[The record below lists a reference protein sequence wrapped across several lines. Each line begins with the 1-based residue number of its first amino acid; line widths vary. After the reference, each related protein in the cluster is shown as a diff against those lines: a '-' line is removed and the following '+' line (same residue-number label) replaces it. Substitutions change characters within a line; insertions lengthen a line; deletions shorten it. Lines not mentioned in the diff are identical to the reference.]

1 MPLSYGSAMQL
12 TAHIENLTLHEPFE
26 IARGV
31 STHEP
36 VLIVELEHD
45 GIVGCGEGAPVD
57 YHGETTEAMLEEA
70 RRDVSAMLG
79 SDPFALESIMRRLR
93 SEGLMGGTRM
103 AIDGALHDWI
113 GKRLGQPTWR
123 LLGLDAVS
131 PPTSFTIGIDTV
143 EGTADKVRRAVGYKV
158 LKVKVGGAS
167 DLERLEAVRAG
178 FDGPIRIDGNE
189 GWDIEIAKAIT
200 PDLLRLGVEF
210 VEQPFHRED
219 VDAYRAYRQMATR
232 LPVILDESC
241 QDAHD
246 VPRCAELGDG
256 VNIKIA
262 KTGGIRG
269 GISLARAA
277 RAHGLNVM
285 IGCMI
290 ESELGIA
297 QGAQIASLCDHV
309 DLDGH
314 LLIDDGPY
322 RGLGFVDGVVVVSD
336 RPGLGV
342 EAV

>member
-1 MPLSYGSAMQL
+1 MELRAR
-12 TAHIENLTLHEPFE
+12 IEHLVLHEPFQ

-36 VLIVELEHD
+36 VLCVELEHD
-45 GIVGCGEGAPVD
+45 GIVGIGEGAPVD
-57 YHGETTEAMLEEA
+57 YHGETTEAMHAEA
-70 RRDVSAMLG
+70 TRDAPGLLG
-79 SDPFALESIMRRLR
+79 DDPFALEAIMRRLR
-93 SEGLMGGTRM
+93 SEGLQAGTRM

-113 GKRLGQPTWR
+113 GKRLAQPTWR
-123 LLGLDAVS
+123 LLGLDPTS
-131 PPTSFTIGIDTV
+131 PPTSFTIGIDSV
-143 EGTADKVRRAVGYKV
+143 AGTADKVRRAAGYRV
-158 LKVKVGGAS
+158 LKVKVGGAA

-189 GWDIEIAKAIT
+189 GWDIEIARAIT

-210 VEQPFHRED
+210 VEQPFHRDD
-219 VDAYRAYRQMATR
+219 VDSYRAYRELPQR

-241 QDAHD
+241 QDARD

-256 VNIKIA
+256 VNIKIS

-269 GISLARAA
+269 GFSVARAA
-277 RAHGLNVM
+277 RAHGLAVM

-297 QGAQIASLCDHV
+297 QGGQIASLCDHV

-314 LLIDDGPY
+314 LLIDDGPF
-322 RGLGFVDGVVVVSD
+322 RGQIGRAHV
-336 RPGLGV
+336 
-342 EAV
+342 